1 MIDKGNKDASNKE
14 HPINIYK
21 SAFDRLKTIPRS
33 RNQNKYR
40 SIYWKSHKNKVK
52 IVTNTSHFDHFYLLK
67 SDPRQKCRKMEIV
80 KKTHSKVAENGI
92 KAHGPLFKEKFE
104 L

>member
-33 RNQNKYR
+33 QNQNKDR
-40 SIYWKSHKNKVK
+40 NK
-52 IVTNTSHFDHFYLLK
+52 Y
-67 SDPRQKCRKMEIV
+67 
-80 KKTHSKVAENGI
+80 
-92 KAHGPLFKEKFE
+92 
-104 L
+104 